1 MERKVY
7 SQLIFIT
14 IIINLFSIFPSFPFY
29 NLQTAELT
37 DGNFLFIHKYGID
50 ICVKDITKIIRTE
63 IIFTN
68 EEQITKEK
76 IKNVIIKKFD
86 DGYII
91 CLIIDKIY
99 IFDRSFFI

>member
-1 MERKVY
+1 MVRKLY

-14 IIINLFSIFPSFPFY
+14 TIINFFSIFSSFPFY

-50 ICVKDITKIIRTE
+50 ICDRDITKVIRTE
-63 IIFTN
+63 VIFTN
-68 EEQITKEK
+68 EEQITTDK
-76 IKNVIIKKFD
+76 IKNVIIKKFE

-91 CLIIDKIY
+91 C
-99 IFDRSFFI
+99 F